1 MKVITRILA
10 IALAAGALQA
20 YAQNYPTRPVRAII
34 AFPPGS
40 ATDIVGRVIVQKVSE
55 YWPHQVIADNRGGA
69 GGSIASAIAAS
80 SAADGHTLL
89 INSNAHVVN
98 PSMYKKLPFDTLK
111 DFVDIMPL
119 AGQPNVLAVNP
130 SSKVKSL
137 AEFLKDA
144 KARPGRITF
153 AFAGIGSG
161 THLNTEKLKMAAGI
175 DFTPVPYKGSGEA
188 ITDLIGGRV
197 DAYFTPISA
206 GLPFFESGK
215 LRAIAVSTAK
225 RSPLMPNVPTVAESG
240 VPGFEFILWFG
251 LWGPSGLPAP
261 VVAKIHKDFS
271 RAIADPVVRGKLE
284 GLGNQAMNMTSAEFA
299 KFVRQEIAVTAKV
312 IKAAGLKPQ

>member
-1 MKVITRILA
+1 MPLA
-10 IALAAGALQA
+10 GI
-20 YAQNYPTRPVRAII
+20 AQNYPTKPVRAII
-34 AFPPGS
+34 SFPPGS
-40 ATDIVGRVIVQKVSE
+40 ATDIVGRVIAQKVSE
-55 YWPHQVIADNRGGA
+55 YWGQQVIADNRGGA
-69 GGSIASAIAAS
+69 GGSIAAAITANAVP
-80 SAADGHTLL
+80 DGYTLL

-98 PSMYKKLPFDTLK
+98 PSMFIKLPFDTLK

-137 AEFLKDA
+137 SEFLKDA
-144 KARPGRITF
+144 KARPGQLNF

-175 DFTPVPYKGSGEA
+175 DFTPVPYKGSGE
-188 ITDLIGGRV
+188 IIIDLVAGRV

-206 GLPFFESGK
+206 GLPFFEAGK

-251 LWGPSGLPAP
+251 LWGPTGIPAP
-261 VVAKIHKDFS
+261 IVDKVRRDFA
-271 RAIADPVVRGKLE
+271 RALAEPGVSGKL
-284 GLGNQAMNMTSAEFA
+284 GTLGNSVMIMTPPEFN
-299 KFVRQEIAVTAKV
+299 KFVRREIAETAQIIKV
-312 IKAAGLKPQ
+312 AGIKPQ